1 MGRARQIPTGGTDGA
16 EQIEGHTAVAI
27 VTSQVDGAPM
37 RAALS
42 ITFVVILSAGCL
54 FTPEPSSPD
63 QRDLITRHE
72 IMETDALNAYQA
84 IVVLRPNWLHD
95 RGATS
100 ILNPESGL
108 PHLYVDGSAVG
119 ALDELLMIQVTDI
132 QEVRF

>member
-1 MGRARQIPTGGTDGA
+1 
-16 EQIEGHTAVAI
+16 
-27 VTSQVDGAPM
+27 M

-132 QEVRF
+132 QEVRFWRPGEAAARFGMGHPRGIIEVIRAQS